1 MTEKSDVL
9 LSACMIVKDEEE
21 NLPRC
26 LTSMLD
32 LADEF
37 VIIDTGS
44 TDRTVE
50 IARSFGARVYHE
62 PWQNDFS
69 LHRNQSL
76 ERATGK
82 WHLVPDAD
90 DEIVDTDK
98 EETRRYLR
106 RDDMPTFL
114 TVRHL
119 IRHSNGPEIT
129 IFAPRVFRADAG
141 YRYKHR
147 IHEQPDTREQTGLL
161 SNIIIR
167 HHGYETDEALQVK
180 QERNLRLALEMP
192 DDCGHALHCRA
203 RAAMALRRWDTA
215 AQACEAL
222 VDRDVSVV
230 LTLEACVLGIGATL
244 HLRKPEKQEWF
255 LKRALATAPE
265 HPDVHFMELLVAL
278 RRYEDSLNQ
287 HGDSMGPGEYI
298 RPWVYLHSRARVKAV
313 RALLIGSDFEEPTKN
328 EEEKR

>member
-82 WHLVPDAD
+82 
-90 DEIVDTDK
+90 
-98 EETRRYLR
+98 
-106 RDDMPTFL
+106 
-114 TVRHL
+114 
-119 IRHSNGPEIT
+119 
-129 IFAPRVFRADAG
+129 
-141 YRYKHR
+141 
-147 IHEQPDTREQTGLL
+147 
-161 SNIIIR
+161 
-167 HHGYETDEALQVK
+167 
-180 QERNLRLALEMP
+180 
-192 DDCGHALHCRA
+192 
-203 RAAMALRRWDTA
+203 
-215 AQACEAL
+215 
-222 VDRDVSVV
+222 
-230 LTLEACVLGIGATL
+230 
-244 HLRKPEKQEWF
+244 
-255 LKRALATAPE
+255 
-265 HPDVHFMELLVAL
+265 
-278 RRYEDSLNQ
+278 
-287 HGDSMGPGEYI
+287 
-298 RPWVYLHSRARVKAV
+298 
-313 RALLIGSDFEEPTKN
+313 
-328 EEEKR
+328 